1 MSDAKLDRQSAGG
14 GGRVFGMT
22 DSRHRLL
29 KRKIAQMWKSRPVAA
44 AAATPNLPDG
54 VRIYAIGDI
63 HGRADLLEQVFTHID
78 ADLGKHPV
86 AAPMEI
92 FLGDYIDRGP
102 KSAEVIAQLIA
113 RGKTHRVIC
122 LKGNHEIYIPEFL
135 RNPAIL
141 KPWAQYGGLTTLLS
155 YGLKP
160 SLNPGEAEQAELA
173 EELGRLLP
181 ESHREFLGALPL
193 SFTCGDFF
201 FVHAGVRPSEP
212 LSRQRDEDLLWI
224 RDEFL
229 SHGDAFEKVVIH
241 GHTPVME
248 PDVRRNRI
256 NIDTGAY
263 ATGRLT
269 CLRLEGD
276 KIGFI

>member
-1 MSDAKLDRQSAGG
+1 MS
-14 GGRVFGMT
+14 
-22 DSRHRLL
+22 
-29 KRKIAQMWKSRPVAA
+29 KSRQFAA

-63 HGRADLLEQVFTHID
+63 HGRADLLEQVFARID
-78 ADLGKHPV
+78 ADLAKHP
-86 AAPMEI
+86 APKPIEI

-102 KSAEVIAQLIA
+102 NSAEVLSQLVK
-113 RGKTHRVIC
+113 RGKKHQTIC
-122 LKGNHEIYIPEFL
+122 LKGNHEIYILEFL
-135 RNPAIL
+135 RNPAVL
-141 KPWAQYGGLTTLLS
+141 RPWAQFGGLTTLLS
-155 YGLKP
+155 YGLTP
-160 SLNPGEAEQAELA
+160 SLSPGDEEQAELA
-173 EELGRLLP
+173 EELERILP
-181 ESHREFLGALPL
+181 PGHRQFLSALPL
-193 SFTCGDFF
+193 SFTCGDYF
-201 FVHAGVRPSEP
+201 FVHAGVRPGEL

-224 RDEFL
+224 REEFL
-229 SHGDAFEKVVIH
+229 LHEDAFEKVVIH

>member
-1 MSDAKLDRQSAGG
+1 
-14 GGRVFGMT
+14 
-22 DSRHRLL
+22 
-29 KRKIAQMWKSRPVAA
+29 MWKSRQFAA
-44 AAATPNLPDG
+44 AAATPNLPAG

-63 HGRADLLEQVFTHID
+63 HGRADLLEQLFERID
-78 ADLGKHPV
+78 ADLAKHPV
-86 AAPMEI
+86 ATAIEI
-92 FLGDYIDRGP
+92 FIGDYIDRGP
-102 KSAEVIAQLIA
+102 KSAEVLSQLVT
-113 RGKTHRVIC
+113 RGKTHRTIC
-122 LKGNHEIYIPEFL
+122 LKGNHEIYILEFL

-141 KPWAQYGGLTTLLS
+141 KSWAQFGGLTTLLS

-160 SLNPGEAEQAELA
+160 SLNPGDEEQAELA
-173 EELGRLLP
+173 EELARVLP
-181 ESHREFLGALPL
+181 HSHRQFLGALPL

-201 FVHAGVRPSEP
+201 FVHAGVRPSEL
-212 LSRQRDEDLLWI
+212 LSHQRDEDLLWI

-229 SHGDAFEKVVIH
+229 SHEDAFEKIVVH

-276 KIGFI
+276 EISFI